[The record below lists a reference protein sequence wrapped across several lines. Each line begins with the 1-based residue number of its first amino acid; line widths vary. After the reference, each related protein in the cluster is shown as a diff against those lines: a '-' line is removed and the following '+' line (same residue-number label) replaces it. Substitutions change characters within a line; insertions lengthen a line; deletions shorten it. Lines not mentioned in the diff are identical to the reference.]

1 MKDLNCH
8 TVFLGCALSTLLIA
22 VSLAA
27 STLPEAPP
35 AGITGSAAYQQM
47 TKLAG
52 EWTGTTQTPER
63 SPASVVYRVTSAGK
77 TVMETLGPGTDH
89 EMVSMYH
96 MDGPA
101 LIMTHYCSAG
111 NQPHLR
117 LNESKSTPAEF
128 VFDFVGGTNLDPARD
143 VHIHGLVLRIKS
155 ENQIEAEWTGY
166 KDGKKSDVMLF
177 LLTRK

>member
-1 MKDLNCH
+1 LKDPDSG
-8 TVFLGCALSTLLIA
+8 FRGCALFALLIA
-22 VSLAA
+22 ASFAA
-27 STLPEAPP
+27 STTPAAA
-35 AGITGSAAYQQM
+35 AGITGSAAFQQM

-52 EWTGTTQTPER
+52 EWIGTMQ
-63 SPASVVYRVTSAGK
+63 SPNGDPARVVYKVTSAGK
-77 TVMETLGPGTDH
+77 TVMETLAPGTGY

-101 LIMTHYCSAG
+101 LVMTHYCSQG

-117 LNESKSTPAEF
+117 LNESSSTPTQF

-143 VHIHGLVLRIKS
+143 SHIHGLILRIKS
-155 ENQIEAEWTGY
+155 DNQLEAEWTGY
-166 KDGKKSDVMLF
+166 KDGKKSDTMLF

>member
-1 MKDLNCH
+1 MKNLH
-8 TVFLGCALSTLLIA
+8 SIFRSSALFALLVVA
-22 VSLAA
+22 GLAA
-27 STLPEAPP
+27 STPFTAG
-35 AGITGSAAYQQM
+35 AGITGGAAYQQM

-52 EWTGTTQTPER
+52 EWTGTMQTPGGNQV
-63 SPASVVYRVTSAGK
+63 SVVYRVTSAGK
-77 TVMETLGPGTDH
+77 TVMETIGPGSDH

-101 LIMTHYCSAG
+101 LLMTHYCSAG
-111 NQPHLR
+111 NQPHMR

-143 VHIHGLVLRIKS
+143 EHIHGLVLRIKS
-155 ENQIEAEWTGY
+155 DSQLEAEWTGY
-166 KDGKKSDVMLF
+166 KDGKKADVMLF

>member
-1 MKDLNCH
+1 MKDFLS
-8 TVFLGCALSTLLIA
+8 VFRGCALFALLVLA
-22 VSLAA
+22 GLAA
-27 STLPEAPP
+27 STPVAAA
-35 AGITGSAAYQQM
+35 AGITGSAAFQQM

-52 EWTGTTQTPER
+52 EWTGTMQ
-63 SPASVVYRVTSAGK
+63 SPNGDPARVVYKVTSAGK
-77 TVMETLGPGTDH
+77 TVMETLAPGTDY

-101 LIMTHYCSAG
+101 LVMTHYCSQG

-117 LNESKSTPAEF
+117 LNESSSTPTEF

-143 VHIHGLVLRIKS
+143 SHIHGLVLRIKS
-155 ENQIEAEWTGY
+155 DNQLEAEWTGY
-166 KDGKKSDVMLF
+166 KDGKKADTMLF